1 VQRETA
7 SSDHHSRSCLPGLR
21 PGPAPRV
28 HRSPGPTGHS
38 SAPTAAKSSFAAP
51 ICRGR
56 HVVAVG
62 VSPPSTDDRVW
73 CGDRRS
79 SQLTSTYSSR
89 APAVPRLLPLSCPV
103 CDLLAAGAG
112 GADVLLVLFT
122 VATSPPR
129 YNSASDAT
137 LMSLLITDLHVPLT
151 GGSVC
156 DTHLMLYGFN
166 SRVHLPRS
174 PCIPLFLS
182 PLSL

>member
-7 SSDHHSRSCLPGLR
+7 SSDHHSMSCLPGPR

-62 VSPPSTDDRVW
+62 MSPPSTDHRVW

-89 APAVPRLLPLSCPV
+89 APAAPRLLPLSCPV

-122 VATSPPR
+122 VSSQLACRRPSR
-129 YNSASDAT
+129 RHINV
-137 LMSLLITDLHVPLT
+137 ITDH
-151 GGSVC
+151 
-156 DTHLMLYGFN
+156 
-166 SRVHLPRS
+166 RS
-174 PCIPLFLS
+174 TCTSHWWVGLRYAPHALWF
-182 PLSL
+182 